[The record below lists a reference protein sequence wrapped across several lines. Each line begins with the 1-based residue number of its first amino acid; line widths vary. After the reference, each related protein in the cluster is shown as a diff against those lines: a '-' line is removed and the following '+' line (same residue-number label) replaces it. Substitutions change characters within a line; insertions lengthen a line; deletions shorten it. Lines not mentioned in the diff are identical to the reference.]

1 MVRRRGK
8 GDPCEMCG
16 GTSNIRTSEHP
27 TSKGREGGA
36 GGRRR
41 QGWCDVVERVTRAR
55 CPAEHRT
62 SEHPTSAEH
71 LSVFSFQFS
80 VKRGFVV
87 RCSAANRAPG
97 HHFNRRRT
105 ILPPPASRLRPG
117 LLLFPSMFDVQ
128 CSDVRCSAANRAPGH
143 HFNRRRTI
151 LPPPASRL
159 RPPAWPPRSRGFF
172 RGRRDREIE

>member
-143 HFNRRRTI
+143 HFNQRRTI
-151 LPPPASRL
+151 LPPPVSRLASRL
-159 RPPAWPPRSRGFF
+159 ASPVTRLFSRSPGQ
-172 RGRRDREIE
+172 GD